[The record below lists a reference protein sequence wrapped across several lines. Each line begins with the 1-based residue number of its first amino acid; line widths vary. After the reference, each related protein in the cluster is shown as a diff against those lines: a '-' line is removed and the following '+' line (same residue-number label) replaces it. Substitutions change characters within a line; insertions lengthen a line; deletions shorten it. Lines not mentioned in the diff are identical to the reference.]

1 MDTTPRRL
9 ILVVEDEP
17 TLADA
22 VVARLAAAGFATVHA
37 GDGPAAMAA
46 VREHQP
52 DAVVLDVMLPGFD
65 GLEVCRRIQ
74 RERPTPVLMLTARD
88 AEPDLLAGL
97 GSGADDYLTKPFS
110 MRELIARVQALLRR
124 IEVVRQQTLEHAR
137 GLGGAQPARLVR
149 LRGRAGDHGADERGP
164 ADRGAEEGGP
174 DGPAAAAAPELEI
187 DQAARRV
194 RVGGADVH
202 LTPIEF
208 DLLGCLARKPGTVAS
223 RESLLAEVWD
233 WADASGTRTVDSHVK
248 ALRKKIGAEWIRTVH
263 GIGYALE
270 AETAQG
276 AGAQNREAQVKE
288 AHDREAQVPDT
299 QGADAPGTDGPAAAI
314 PAVSAR
320 SAQSGAPPNLP

>member
-1 MDTTPRRL
+1 MDTPARRL

-37 GDGPAAMAA
+37 GDGPGAMAA
-46 VREHQP
+46 VRERKP

-88 AEPDLLAGL
+88 AEADLLAGL

-124 IEVVRQQTLEHAR
+124 VEVVRQQTLENAR
-137 GLGGAQPARLVR
+137 ELDGGTDAEGPLR
-149 LRGRAGDHGADERGP
+149 LRGQAQVVQVAQPDGERERAEPGSEAGAGAGAGPEPGSEAETGAAQDER
-164 ADRGAEEGGP
+164 
-174 DGPAAAAAPELEI
+174 PELEI

-194 RVGGADVH
+194 RVDGADVH

-208 DLLGCLARKPGTVAS
+208 DLLGCLARKPGVVAS

-233 WADASGTRTVDSHVK
+233 WADASGTRTVDSHIK

-270 AETAQG
+270 AEII
-276 AGAQNREAQVKE
+276 
-288 AHDREAQVPDT
+288 VP
-299 QGADAPGTDGPAAAI
+299 APDSP
-314 PAVSAR
+314 
-320 SAQSGAPPNLP
+320 

>member
-1 MDTTPRRL
+1 MDTSARRL

-17 TLADA
+17 TLAEA
-22 VVARLAAAGFATVHA
+22 VVARLAAAGFATEHA
-37 GDGPAAMAA
+37 GDGPGAMAA
-46 VREHQP
+46 VREHKP

-88 AEPDLLAGL
+88 AEADLLAGL

-124 IEVVRQQTLEHAR
+124 VEVVRQQTLEHAR
-137 GLGGAQPARLVR
+137 GIDGAEAQRPVR
-149 LRGRAGDHGADERGP
+149 LRGNVQSAALGDDAEAAESRAETGEPVQGDR
-164 ADRGAEEGGP
+164 
-174 DGPAAAAAPELEI
+174 PELEI

-194 RVGGADVH
+194 RVDGADVH

-208 DLLGCLARKPGTVAS
+208 DLLGCLARKPGVVAS

-233 WADASGTRTVDSHVK
+233 WADASGTRTVDSHIK

-270 AETAQG
+270 GE
-276 AGAQNREAQVKE
+276 VV
-288 AHDREAQVPDT
+288 VP
-299 QGADAPGTDGPAAAI
+299 ATD
-314 PAVSAR
+314 
-320 SAQSGAPPNLP
+320 LP

>member
-1 MDTTPRRL
+1 MDTAAQRL
-9 ILVVEDEP
+9 ILVVEDELA
-17 TLADA
+17 LADA
-22 VVARLAAAGFATVHA
+22 VVARLTAAGFDTVHS
-37 GDGPAAMAA
+37 GDGPGAVAA
-46 VREHQP
+46 VREHRP

-124 IEVVRQQTLEHAR
+124 VEVVRQQTLASAAQN
-137 GLGGAQPARLVR
+137 GAGNDETPLR
-149 LRGRAGDHGADERGP
+149 LRGHVP
-164 ADRGAEEGGP
+164 ANALGNAASGNTASANTV
-174 DGPAAAAAPELEI
+174 DGVELEI
-187 DQAARRV
+187 DRAARRV

-208 DLLGCLARKPGTVAS
+208 DLLGCLARKPGLVSS

-270 AETAQG
+270 ARVIAS
-276 AGAQNREAQVKE
+276 
-288 AHDREAQVPDT
+288 
-299 QGADAPGTDGPAAAI
+299 APPRL
-314 PAVSAR
+314 SAR
-320 SAQSGAPPNLP
+320 GDMP

>member
-1 MDTTPRRL
+1 MDTSARRL

-22 VVARLAAAGFATVHA
+22 VVARLEAAGFATVHA
-37 GDGPAAMAA
+37 GDGPGAVTA
-46 VREHQP
+46 VREHKP
-52 DAVVLDVMLPGFD
+52 DALVLDVMLPGFD

-88 AEPDLLAGL
+88 AEADLLAGL

-124 IEVVRQQTLEHAR
+124 VEVVRQQTLQSAR
-137 GLGGAQPARLVR
+137 GIGDADAERVVR
-149 LRGRAGDHGADERGP
+149 LRGRAQDDAENDDVGTDDAEGDTDEDQHDENATKDER
-164 ADRGAEEGGP
+164 
-174 DGPAAAAAPELEI
+174 PELEI

-194 RVGGADVH
+194 RVDGTDVH

-208 DLLGCLARKPGTVAS
+208 DLLGCLARKPGVVAS

-270 AETAQG
+270 AEIVAP
-276 AGAQNREAQVKE
+276 
-288 AHDREAQVPDT
+288 VPD
-299 QGADAPGTDGPAAAI
+299 
-314 PAVSAR
+314 S
-320 SAQSGAPPNLP
+320 S

>member
-1 MDTTPRRL
+1 
-9 ILVVEDEP
+9 V
-17 TLADA
+17 
-22 VVARLAAAGFATVHA
+22 
-37 GDGPAAMAA
+37 AA
-46 VREHQP
+46 VREHRP

-88 AEPDLLAGL
+88 AESDLLAGL

-124 IEVVRQQTLEHAR
+124 VEVVRQQTLA
-137 GLGGAQPARLVR
+137 GAAQGGAGDDEGSLR
-149 LRGRAGDHGADERGP
+149 LRRHVPEN
-164 ADRGAEEGGP
+164 
-174 DGPAAAAAPELEI
+174 APPESATSENAELEI

-194 RVGGADVH
+194 RVDGADVH

-208 DLLGCLARKPGTVAS
+208 DLLGCLARKPGVVAS

-270 AETAQG
+270 AQD
-276 AGAQNREAQVKE
+276 V
-288 AHDREAQVPDT
+288 V
-299 QGADAPGTDGPAAAI
+299 PAAHE
-314 PAVSAR
+314 PADS
-320 SAQSGAPPNLP
+320 S